1 MELLDKLSKVARKVE
16 KKTVI
21 HLTADEKKLLA
32 EIEQQHAGDCSRPE
46 EGREEGGER
55 ERERERVCVCV
66 CVLERES
73 VCVCVCRKTSRM
85 TEVSHGS
92 GFDES
97 HRGMLL

>member
-46 EGREEGGER
+46 EGREDRGVGGERERVCER
-55 ERERERVCVCV
+55 ERERERG
-66 CVLERES
+66 
-73 VCVCVCRKTSRM
+73 KTSRM